1 MRNEYV
7 SVKMAPDLG
16 PRYCHLPPGCRV
28 RRSRFA
34 FNAYVCRRAWQGPRA
49 GLRENVIY
57 VATWNLT
64 CINIYIY
71 IQAHTISDFSCHA

>member
-1 MRNEYV
+1 MFIQIMRNENV
-7 SVKMAPDLG
+7 SEKMAWHLG
-16 PRYCHLPPGCRV
+16 PPYCHLPSGCRV

-34 FNAYVCRRAWQGPRA
+34 LYAYVCRPAWQGPRA

-64 CINIYIY
+64 CINIYI
-71 IQAHTISDFSCHA
+71 